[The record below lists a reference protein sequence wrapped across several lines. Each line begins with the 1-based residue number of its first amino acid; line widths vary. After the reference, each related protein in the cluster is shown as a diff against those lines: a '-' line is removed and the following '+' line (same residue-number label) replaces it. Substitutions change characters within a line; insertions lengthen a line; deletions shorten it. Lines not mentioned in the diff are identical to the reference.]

1 MQMNDARLL
10 NGLLDTL
17 ENRLTKLT
25 GNLTI
30 EL

>member
-25 GNLTI
+25 GNLPI